1 MNFKELVKSNRTCR
15 RYDGTKSITRQ
26 DLLDL
31 VDLVRYTPSGMN
43 KQALRFALV
52 ADEETKARVFDN
64 IFWAGFLKDWDG
76 PIEGERPGG
85 YILVFD
91 DNDYGRAMVEDVG
104 IAGQTLALGVRA
116 GGKAVCIFKAFKEKE
131 INEAL
136 GLGDNFNLLMVVAV
150 GYPLEEVVIDDIHA
164 GDDIKYYRDQDQV
177 HHVPKIVTE
186 DLLINK

>member
-43 KQALRFALV
+43 KHAKIFRTL
-52 ADEETKARVFDN
+52 
-64 IFWAGFLKDWDG
+64 FWAGYIKDWDG
-76 PIEGERPGG
+76 TIEGERPGG
-85 YILVFD
+85 YILVFED
-91 DNDYGRAMVEDVG
+91 INYGKPMPEDIG
-104 IAGQTLALGVRA
+104 IAAQTIALGARA
-116 GGKAVCIFKAFKEKE
+116 EGKAVCIIKSFKKNEIKE
-131 INEAL
+131 IL
-136 GLGDNFNLLMVVAV
+136 GISDNLNPILAISI

-186 DLLINK
+186 DLLVKK

>member
-104 IAGQTLALGVRA
+104 IAGQTLALGARA
-116 GGKAVCIFKAFKEKE
+116 GSKGWGKGCMHI
-131 INEAL
+131 
-136 GLGDNFNLLMVVAV
+136 
-150 GYPLEEVVIDDIHA
+150 
-164 GDDIKYYRDQDQV
+164 
-177 HHVPKIVTE
+177 
-186 DLLINK
+186 

>member
-91 DNDYGRAMVEDVG
+91 DNDYGRAMV
-104 IAGQTLALGVRA
+104 
-116 GGKAVCIFKAFKEKE
+116 
-131 INEAL
+131 
-136 GLGDNFNLLMVVAV
+136 GLW
-150 GYPLEEVVIDDIHA
+150 
-164 GDDIKYYRDQDQV
+164 
-177 HHVPKIVTE
+177 
-186 DLLINK
+186 